1 MTTAL
6 QRRRGTDSSHQTFT
20 GLNAELTVNT
30 TNKSIHVHDGT
41 TTGGFETLRADLDNL
56 PSITTSVSF
65 ANTGTITF
73 GTSNTDLV
81 ISTTGTYGKIESYNN
96 LQFFRNGSQK
106 FQITNYGAAAIG
118 TILSDNFIC
127 TDQGETTYGSPSK
140 NALKVGTFRW
150 NGTGDATGSIAT
162 TASNAN
168 LDVGAKEI
176 ILNAGTTVGSDGARP
191 IKAKLTSSYL
201 FNYTGHWHQQV
212 ASTNSIMHTIFNNN
226 NASEPFFMRFMS
238 NHSQYYSP
246 TVGYIGQD
254 GVGSS
259 GTPNLFITGRT
270 RGLYYDTNAIYP
282 CTTSGADAHDNV
294 DLGKSS
300 VAFDDIY
307 ATNTVIQTSDRNAK
321 QDIEEL
327 TEAESRVAARCKQ
340 LIRKYRY
347 ISSVESKGDD
357 ARIHI
362 GIIAQDLQQAFADE
376 GLDASRYGM
385 FCSNTFWEAE
395 IVVPAHEE
403 TYAGEDGELRTQ
415 TIEESTKI
423 KTYDNVDDAP
433 EGAVEV
439 TRLAVRY
446 NELLAFIISAM

>member
-30 TNKSIHVHDGT
+30 TNGSIHVHDGT
-41 TTGGFETLRADLDNL
+41 TAGGFETLRADLNNL
-56 PSITTSVSF
+56 TSITTSVSF
-65 ANTGTITF
+65 ADTGTLTF
-73 GTSNTDLV
+73 GDSDNDIV
-81 ISTTGTYGKIESYNN
+81 ISTDGTYGKIESYNN
-96 LQFFRNGSQK
+96 LKFFRNGSQK
-106 FQITNYGAAAIG
+106 FQITSYGAAAIG
-118 TILSDNFIC
+118 TIYADNFTC
-127 TDQGETTYGSPSK
+127 GDQGATTYGNTST

-150 NGTGDATGSIAT
+150 SGTSDADGSIAT
-162 TASNAN
+162 TATNAD
-168 LDVGAKEI
+168 LDIGGKEI
-176 ILNAGTTVGSDGARP
+176 LLNAGSTVGADGARAL
-191 IKAKLTSSYL
+191 KAKVSSSY
-201 FNYTGHWHQQV
+201 FYNYTGHWQ
-212 ASTNSIMHTIFNNN
+212 SLSGTTNSAMHTIFNNN
-226 NASEPFFMRFMS
+226 TTSTPWFLRFMA

-246 TVGYIGQD
+246 AVGYIGQE
-254 GVGSS
+254 GAGST
-259 GTPNLFITGRT
+259 GTPKLFVSGMS
-270 RGLYYDTNAIYP
+270 RGLLFDSTAIYP
-282 CTTSGADAHDNV
+282 VTSTGGNAHDSV

-362 GIIAQDLQQAFADE
+362 GIIAQDLQQAFTDE

-403 TYAGEDGELRTQ
+403 TYAGEDGEQRTQ
-415 TIEESTKI
+415 TIEESNKV

-446 NELLAFIISAM
+446 NELLAFIIAAM

>member
-30 TNKSIHVHDGT
+30 TNGSIHVHDGT
-41 TTGGFETLRADLDNL
+41 TAGGFETLRADLDNL
-56 PSITTSVSF
+56 PTITTSVRF
-65 ANTGTITF
+65 ADTGTITF
-73 GTSNTDLV
+73 GATNTDLV
-81 ISTTGTYGKIESYNN
+81 ISTDGTYGQIESYNN
-96 LQFFRNGSQK
+96 LKFFRNGSQK
-106 FQITNYGAAAIG
+106 FQITSYGAAAIG
-118 TILSDNFIC
+118 TILSDEFTC
-127 TDQGETTYGSPSK
+127 TDQGATTYGSTST
-140 NALKVGTFRW
+140 NSLKVGTFNW
-150 NGTGDATGSIAT
+150 TGTGNVLGSIRNFN
-162 TASNAN
+162 SNGN
-168 LDVGAKEI
+168 VDIGGKEI
-176 ILNAGTTVGSDGARP
+176 LLDTGTTIGQNATRVNSVKITGD
-191 IKAKLTSSYL
+191 Y
-201 FNYTGHWHQQV
+201 FYNYNTHWHQMSV
-212 ASTNSIMHTIFNNN
+212 STNHYMHTMYNTNST
-226 NASEPFFMRFMS
+226 SEPYFLRFMS
-238 NHSQYYSP
+238 NYSQYYSP
-246 TVGYIGQD
+246 TAGYIGQE
-254 GVGSS
+254 
-259 GTPNLFITGRT
+259 GTGASASPKLFISGSQ
-270 RGLYYDTNAIYP
+270 RGLLFETNAIIP
-282 CTTSGADAHDNV
+282 CNSAGGNAHDNV

-385 FCSNTFWEAE
+385 FCSNTFWRAE
-395 IVVPAHEE
+395 IVVPAYED
-403 TYAGEDGELRTQ
+403 TYVGQDGVERTQ
-415 TIEESTKI
+415 TIEESIKV